1 MQISVLGPLQA
12 WDDDG
17 RLVTIGGA
25 RLRALL
31 IRLVLDPGR
40 PVSADRLIAAV
51 WGDDPPA
58 GAGNALQS
66 LISRLRRQLPVELDS
81 GPAGYVLRIRPEDV
95 DAHMFGTLAVRG
107 RRQLGERDPA
117 GAAET
122 LGRALALWRGSALA
136 DAADAPFAIGPAA
149 RLVEQRLGAI
159 EDRAQAQLA
168 LGHSRGLAAELEQL
182 TREYPLR
189 ERLYGLLIRT
199 LHEEGR
205 RADALTL
212 YQDLRERLAD
222 ELGIDPSPDL
232 EAAYL
237 AVLRGGEPRPAAP
250 APAPAA
256 PSVDRIS
263 DAPRPAPG
271 NVPARL
277 TTFVGR
283 EDEVVRVDRLLA
295 ESRLVTVVG
304 PGGAGK
310 TRLSTEAGARI
321 AARGRGVDGG
331 VWFVELAPVL
341 DPLDV
346 PQAVLTALGRREVG
360 LLDTHV
366 HGSGRDVVERIV
378 ELLAGRPSVLILDN
392 CEHLIAA
399 AAAIAGRLLART
411 PTLRILTTSREP
423 LGIDGEMLCPLGPL
437 ALPPVDVDA
446 AEGMAYASVR
456 LFADRARAVRP
467 GLVIDADTI
476 GAVAE
481 ICRRLDGQPLA
492 IELAAAR
499 TRSLTPTQ
507 IAGRLDDRFRLLTGG
522 SRTALP
528 RHQTLRAVVEWS
540 WDLLEK
546 RERVALRRLSVFAG
560 GTTLEAAEAVL
571 PGTDFAAADV
581 LDLLAGLV
589 DKSLVDVMGTT
600 ETRYRLLETIQAYA
614 SERLVDAGETEATA
628 ARHAQWFTHYAEE
641 ADARLR
647 GPGQIEAINRIAA
660 EHDNLAVVLRYAV
673 DHTDAELAVR
683 LIDALSWFWAMRGNH
698 GEAHA
703 WGHEGLAV
711 PGPAPR
717 DKLAGALA
725 FHALHA
731 FSAGERWEAVRSYAR
746 ARLII
751 RRLGADV
758 TPVLPV
764 FIEMLAAVVRQDNS
778 SLSEALIAADAL
790 GDEWTQAM
798 ARLMR
803 GHFAVNLGHPE
814 EAVSFLTDARDRF
827 GAMGDRWGRASA
839 ISGLAELLMFT
850 SDFEGALAAVNEAL
864 ELLRELQAEDEIP
877 QLMVR
882 RGMIHA
888 RAGDLDLARQVMLD
902 LSERVEVRATPLS
915 YLFGE
920 LGLGELARYVGD
932 FEEAER
938 RYENAFAELPNTRLL
953 PPQLIGSLHIGRG
966 HVACG
971 RDDPGTARFHFE
983 AAVPYAL
990 EGQDMPVLGSCIEGF
1005 AALALAGG
1013 DLERAALLLGAAQV
1027 VRGHPDLSDIDAD
1040 RVRRALE
1047 ARMGAEEFARAKA
1060 VGSVLDT
1067 AEAVALIHPET
1078 PAAPTP

>member
-1 MQISVLGPLQA
+1 MQISVLGPLQV

-17 RLVTIGGA
+17 RSVTIGGA

-31 IRLVLDPGR
+31 IRLALDPGK

-51 WGDDPPA
+51 WGDEPPA

-66 LISRLRRQLPVELDS
+66 LISRLRRQLPAELDS
-81 GPAGYVLRIRPEDV
+81 GPAGYVLGIRPEDV
-95 DAHMFGTLAVRG
+95 DAHVFGTLAVRG
-107 RRQLGERDPA
+107 RRMLGERDPA

-122 LGRALALWRGSALA
+122 LGRALALWRGPALV

-149 RLVEQRLGAI
+149 RLAEQRLGAI
-159 EDRAQAQLA
+159 EDRVQAQLT
-168 LGHSRGLAAELEQL
+168 LGRSQGLAAELEQL
-182 TREYPLR
+182 TREHPLR

-237 AVLRGGEPRPAAP
+237 AVLRGGDPRPTARATPPAPAEPRPP
-250 APAPAA
+250 A
-256 PSVDRIS
+256 
-263 DAPRPAPG
+263 APRPAPG
-271 NVPARL
+271 NLPARL

-283 EDEVVRVDRLLA
+283 EDEVVRVDRLLE

-321 AARGRGVDGG
+321 AARGQGVDGG
-331 VWFVELAPVL
+331 IWFVELAPVL

-346 PQAVLTALGRREVG
+346 PQAVLAALGRREVG
-360 LLDTHV
+360 LLDTHLP
-366 HGSGRDVVERIV
+366 GPGRDVVDRIA
-378 ELLAGRPSVLILDN
+378 ELLAGRPILLILDN

-399 AAAIAGRLLART
+399 AAAFAGRLLAQT
-411 PTLRILTTSREP
+411 PNLRILATSREP

-437 ALPPVDVDA
+437 ALPPVDVGVD
-446 AEGMAYASVR
+446 EGTTYASVR

-467 GLVIDADTI
+467 GLVIDAATI

-499 TRSLTPTQ
+499 TRSLTPAQ
-507 IAGRLDDRFRLLTGG
+507 IAHRLDDRFRLLTGG

-540 WDLLEK
+540 WDLLEEH
-546 RERVALRRLSVFAG
+546 ERVALRRLSVFAG

-571 PGTDFAAADV
+571 PGEDFAAADV

-589 DKSLVDVMGTT
+589 DKSLVDVIGST

-614 SERLVDAGETEATA
+614 SERLDDAGEADATADRHARWFIRYTEA
-628 ARHAQWFTHYAEE
+628 E
-641 ADARLR
+641 DARLR

-660 EHDNLAVVLRYAV
+660 EHDNLAVVLRHAV
-673 DHTDAELAVR
+673 EHGDADIATR
-683 LIDALSWFWAMRGNH
+683 LVEALSWFWAIRGNH
-698 GEAHA
+698 GEGHA

-711 PGPAPR
+711 PGPAPQ
-717 DKLAGALA
+717 DKRATALA

-731 FSAGERWEAVRSYAR
+731 FSAGERWDAIRAYAG
-746 ARLII
+746 ARII
-751 RRLGADV
+751 VRRLGPEA
-758 TPVLPV
+758 PRSLPV
-764 FIEMLAAVVRQDNS
+764 FLDMLGYVVRGDN
-778 SLSEALIAADAL
+778 EAMGAALVAADTL
-790 GDEWTQAM
+790 DDPWTQAM

-803 GHFAVNLGHPE
+803 GHFAVNLGRPE
-814 EAVSFLTDARDRF
+814 SAVYFLNDARDRF
-827 GAMGDRWGRASA
+827 AAMGDRWGRASA
-839 ISGLAELLMFT
+839 ISGLAELLMYT
-850 SDFEGALAAVNEAL
+850 ADFDGALVAVDEAL
-864 ELLRELQAEDEIP
+864 VLLYELQAEDEIP
-877 QLMVR
+877 QLLVR

-888 RAGDLDLARQVMLD
+888 RAGDIEAARRVMDDLV
-902 LSERVEVRATPLS
+902 ERVDQHSTPLS
-915 YLFGE
+915 LLLAE
-920 LGLGELARYVGD
+920 LGLGELARYTED
-932 FEEAER
+932 FEGAEQHYR
-938 RYENAFAELPNTRLL
+938 RAFAELPNTSLL
-953 PPQLIGSLHIGRG
+953 PPQLIGSLHVGRA

-971 RDDPGTARFHFE
+971 RGDVAAARHHLE

-990 EGQDMPVLGSCIEGF
+990 ESQDMPVLASCVEGF
-1005 AALALAGG
+1005 AVLALTNG
-1013 DLERAALLLGAAQV
+1013 DLEGAALRLGAAQV
-1027 VRGHPDLSDIDAD
+1027 VRGHPGFGDIDAD
-1040 RVRRALE
+1040 RVARRLE
-1047 ARMGAEEFARAKA
+1047 VSMGVEEFTRVRAIGA
-1060 VGSVLDT
+1060 
-1067 AEAVALIHPET
+1067 ALGVDEVITLVRPE
-1078 PAAPTP
+1078 PLAAPEP

>member
-1 MQISVLGPLQA
+1 M
-12 WDDDG
+12 
-17 RLVTIGGA
+17 TIGGA

-31 IRLVLDPGR
+31 IRLALDPGR

-51 WGDDPPA
+51 WGDEPPA

-81 GPAGYVLRIRPEDV
+81 GPAGYLLRVRPEDV
-95 DAHMFGTLAVRG
+95 DAHLFGTLAVRG
-107 RRQLGERDPA
+107 RRRLGEGDPA

-122 LGRALALWRGSALA
+122 LGRALALWRGPALA
-136 DAADAPFAIGPAA
+136 DAADASFAIGSAA
-149 RLVEQRLGAI
+149 RLAEQRLGAI

-168 LGHSRGLAAELEQL
+168 LGRSRGLAAELEQL
-182 TREYPLR
+182 TREHPLR

-212 YQDLRERLAD
+212 YQGLRERLAD

-237 AVLRGGEPRPAAP
+237 AVLRGGDSRPATP
-250 APAPAA
+250 AE
-256 PSVDRIS
+256 PSVDRAS
-263 DAPRPAPG
+263 GGARPTPG
-271 NVPARL
+271 NLPARL

-283 EDEVVRVDRLLA
+283 EDEVVRVDRLLG

-321 AARGRGVDGG
+321 AAAGEGVDGG

-341 DPLDV
+341 DPLDL

-360 LLDTHV
+360 LLDTYV
-366 HGSGRDVVERIV
+366 PGSGRDIVERIV
-378 ELLAGRPSVLILDN
+378 EVLAGRPSVLILDN

-399 AAAIAGRLLART
+399 AAAFAGRLLART
-411 PTLRILTTSREP
+411 PTLRILATSREP

-437 ALPPVDVDA
+437 ALPPVGIDA
-446 AEGMAYASVR
+446 AQGMRYASVR

-467 GLVIDADTI
+467 GLAIDADVI

-507 IAGRLDDRFRLLTGG
+507 IAVRLDDRFRLLTGG

-589 DKSLVDVMGTT
+589 DKSLVEVIGTT

-614 SERLVDAGETEATA
+614 GERLVDAGEAEETGT
-628 ARHAQWFTHYAEE
+628 RHARWFTRFAEE

-647 GPGQIEAINRIAA
+647 GPEQIETINRLAA

-673 DHTDAELAVR
+673 DHADADLAIR
-683 LIDALSWFWAMRGNH
+683 LVEALSWFWAMRGNH

-703 WGHEGLAV
+703 WGREALAV
-711 PGPAPR
+711 PGPAPQ

-731 FSAGERWEAVRSYAR
+731 FSSGERWDAIRAYAR

-751 RRLGADV
+751 RRLGADA
-758 TPVLPV
+758 PAPLPV
-764 FIEMLAAVVRQDNS
+764 FIEMLAAVVRGDNPA
-778 SLSEALIAADAL
+778 LHEALIAADGIAD
-790 GDEWTQAM
+790 GWIQAM

-814 EAVSFLTDARDRF
+814 EAVHFLTDARDRF
-827 GAMGDRWGRASA
+827 ASMGDRWGRASA
-839 ISGLAELLMFT
+839 ISGLAELLMYT
-850 SDFEGALAAVNEAL
+850 ADFEGALVAVDEAL
-864 ELLRELQAEDEIP
+864 GLLHELRAEDEIP
-877 QLMVR
+877 QLMLR

-888 RAGDLDLARQVMLD
+888 RAGNVDLAREVMTD
-902 LSERVEVRATPLS
+902 LAARGDTRATPMAH
-915 YLFGE
+915 LFAD
-920 LGLGELARYVGD
+920 LGLGELARYLGD

-938 RYENAFAELPNTRLL
+938 RYESALAILPNASLL
-953 PPQLIGSLHIGRG
+953 PPQLTGSLHIGRA

-971 RDDPGTARFHFE
+971 RGDLVTARAHFE

-990 EGQDMPVLGSCIEGF
+990 DGKDMPVLGMCIEGF
-1005 AALALAGG
+1005 ATLALETG

-1040 RVRRALE
+1040 RVAARLGE
-1047 ARMGAEEFARAKA
+1047 RMGAEEFARAKA
-1060 VGSVLDT
+1060 IG
-1067 AEAVALIHPET
+1067 AALEMSAAIELIQPQ
-1078 PAAPTP
+1078 PPVAPTP

>member
-1 MQISVLGPLQA
+1 M
-12 WDDDG
+12 
-17 RLVTIGGA
+17 TIGGA

-51 WGDDPPA
+51 WGDEPPT

-81 GPAGYVLRIRPEDV
+81 GPAGYVLRVRPEDV

-122 LGRALALWRGSALA
+122 LGRALALWRGPALA
-136 DAADAPFAIGPAA
+136 DAADASFAIGPAA
-149 RLVEQRLGAI
+149 RLAEQRLGAI
-159 EDRAQAQLA
+159 EDRAQAQLT

-237 AVLRGGEPRPAAP
+237 AVLRGGDPRPAVADAP
-250 APAPAA
+250 AVSAA
-256 PSVDRIS
+256 PPAGRASG
-263 DAPRPAPG
+263 ATRPAPG
-271 NVPARL
+271 NLPARL

-310 TRLSTEAGARI
+310 TRLSIEAGARI
-321 AARGRGVDGG
+321 AARGEGVDGG

-346 PQAVLTALGRREVG
+346 PQAVLSALGRREVG

-366 HGSGRDVVERIV
+366 PGSGRDVVERVV
-378 ELLAGRPSVLILDN
+378 ELLAGRASVLILDN

-399 AAAIAGRLLART
+399 AATFAGRLLART

-437 ALPPVDVDA
+437 ALPPVGVDA

-467 GLVIDADTI
+467 GLVIDTDTI

-507 IAGRLDDRFRLLTGG
+507 IACRLDDRFRLLTGG

-560 GTTLEAAEAVL
+560 GTTLEAAEVVL

-589 DKSLVDVMGTT
+589 DKSLVDVIGTT

-614 SERLVDAGETEATA
+614 SERLVDAGEVAAIA
-628 ARHAQWFTHYAEE
+628 ARHAQWFTRYAEE

-647 GPGQIEAINRIAA
+647 GHEQIDALNRIAA
-660 EHDNLAVVLRYAV
+660 EHDNLAVVLRYAI
-673 DHTDAELAVR
+673 DHQDADLATR
-683 LIDALSWFWAMRGNH
+683 LIEALSWFWAMRGNH

-711 PGPAPR
+711 PGPAPQGKR
-717 DKLAGALA
+717 AGALA

-731 FSAGERWEAVRSYAR
+731 FSVGERWDAVRAYAG

-751 RRLGADV
+751 RRQGVDLPPA
-758 TPVLPV
+758 LPV
-764 FIEMLAAVVRQDNS
+764 FVDMLAAVMRGDDP
-778 SLSEALIAADAL
+778 ALGRALNEADAL

-803 GHFAVNLGHPE
+803 GHFAVNLGRPDD
-814 EAVSFLTDARDRF
+814 AVSFLTDARDRF
-827 GAMGDRWGRASA
+827 AAMGDRWGRASA
-839 ISGLAELLMFT
+839 ISGLAELLMYT
-850 SDFEGALAAVNEAL
+850 SEFDGALAAVDDAL

-877 QLMVR
+877 QLLIR

-888 RAGDLDLARQVMLD
+888 RSGDIDLARQVMTD
-902 LSERVEVRATPLS
+902 LNERTEAHATPMLQ
-915 YLFGE
+915 LFGE
-920 LGLGELARYVGD
+920 LGLGELARFVGD
-932 FEEAER
+932 FEEAEH
-938 RYENAFAELPNTRLL
+938 RYQLAFAELPNARLL
-953 PPQLIGSLHIGRG
+953 PPQLTGSLYIGRA

-971 RDDPGTARFHFE
+971 RGDLTAARSFLE
-983 AAVPYAL
+983 AAVPHAL
-990 EGQDMPVLGSCIEGF
+990 QGRDMPVLGSCVEGF

-1013 DLERAALLLGAAQV
+1013 DVERAAMLLGAAQV

-1047 ARMGAEEFARAKA
+1047 AGMGAEEFARAMA
-1060 VGSVLDT
+1060 IGSALEIV
-1067 AEAVALIHPET
+1067 EVIALIEPEP

>member
-1 MQISVLGPLQA
+1 M
-12 WDDDG
+12 
-17 RLVTIGGA
+17 TIGGA

-31 IRLVLDPGR
+31 IRLALDPGR

-51 WGDDPPA
+51 WGDEPPA

-81 GPAGYVLRIRPEDV
+81 GPAGYLLRIRPEDV
-95 DAHMFGTLAVRG
+95 DAHVFGTLAVRG

-122 LGRALALWRGSALA
+122 LGRALALWRGPALA
-136 DAADAPFAIGPAA
+136 DAADASFAIGPAA
-149 RLVEQRLGAI
+149 RLAEQRLGAI
-159 EDRAQAQLA
+159 EDRAQAHLT
-168 LGHSRGLAAELEQL
+168 LGRSRGLAAELEQL
-182 TREYPLR
+182 TREHPLR
-189 ERLYGLLIRT
+189 ERLSALLIRT

-222 ELGIDPSPDL
+222 ELGIDPSPEL

-237 AVLRGGEPRPAAP
+237 AVLRGGDPGPATPAAP
-250 APAPAA
+250 PADRVSAA
-256 PSVDRIS
+256 T
-263 DAPRPAPG
+263 RPAPG
-271 NVPARL
+271 NLPARL

-283 EDEVVRVDRLLA
+283 EDEVVRVDRLLD

-310 TRLSTEAGARI
+310 TRLSTETGARI
-321 AARGRGVDGG
+321 AARGEGADGG

-341 DPLDV
+341 DPLDL

-366 HGSGRDVVERIV
+366 PGSGRDIVDRIV

-399 AAAIAGRLLART
+399 AAAFAGRLLART
-411 PTLRILTTSREP
+411 PALRILATSREP

-437 ALPPVDVDA
+437 ALPPVGVGA

-507 IAGRLDDRFRLLTGG
+507 IACRLDDRFRLLTGG

-571 PGTDFAAADV
+571 PGVDFAAADV

-589 DKSLVDVMGTT
+589 DKSLVDVIGTT

-614 SERLVDAGETEATA
+614 SERLADAGETQATA
-628 ARHAQWFTHYAEE
+628 ARHAQWFTRYAEE

-647 GPGQIEAINRIAA
+647 GPGQIDAINRLAA

-673 DHTDAELAVR
+673 DHKDAELAVR

-698 GEAHA
+698 GEAQA
-703 WGHEGLAV
+703 WGHEGLAI
-711 PGPAPR
+711 PGPVPPG
-717 DKLAGALA
+717 KLAGALA
-725 FHALHA
+725 FHALHS
-731 FSAGERWEAVRSYAR
+731 FSAGERWDAVRAYAR

-758 TPVLPV
+758 KPVLPV
-764 FIEMLAAVVRQDNS
+764 FVEMLAAVVRQDNAA
-778 SLSEALIAADAL
+778 LSESLIEADAL

-827 GAMGDRWGRASA
+827 SAMGDRWGRASA
-839 ISGLAELLMFT
+839 ISGLAELLMFI
-850 SDFEGALAAVNEAL
+850 SDFDGALAAVDEAL
-864 ELLRELQAEDEIP
+864 ELLRELRAEDEIP
-877 QLMVR
+877 QLMLR

-888 RAGDLDLARQVMLD
+888 RAGDIDRARQVMVD
-902 LSERVEVRATPLS
+902 LNQRVETHVTPLS
-915 YLFGE
+915 HLFGE
-920 LGLGELARYVGD
+920 LGLGELARFVGD
-932 FEEAER
+932 FDEAER
-938 RYENAFAELPNTRLL
+938 RYENAFAALPNARLL
-953 PPQLIGSLHIGRG
+953 PPQLTGSLHIGRA

-971 RDDPGTARFHFE
+971 RGDLDTARLHFE
-983 AAVPYAL
+983 AAVPYAM
-990 EGQDMPVLGSCIEGF
+990 EGQDMPVLGLCVEGF
-1005 AALALAGG
+1005 AALALAVGE
-1013 DLERAALLLGAAQV
+1013 LERAAILLGAAQV
-1027 VRGHPDLSDIDAD
+1027 VRGHPDLGDIDAD
-1040 RVRRALE
+1040 RVRRELE
-1047 ARMGAEEFARAKA
+1047 TQMGAEEFARVRAI
-1060 VGSVLDT
+1060 GSALSL
-1067 AEAVALIHPET
+1067 AEAIELIKPEP

>member
-1 MQISVLGPLQA
+1 M
-12 WDDDG
+12 
-17 RLVTIGGA
+17 TIGGA

-31 IRLVLDPGR
+31 IRLALDPGR

-51 WGDDPPA
+51 WGDEPPA

-81 GPAGYVLRIRPEDV
+81 GPAGYLLRIRPEDV
-95 DAHMFGTLAVRG
+95 DAHVFGTLAVRG

-122 LGRALALWRGSALA
+122 LGRALALWRGPALA
-136 DAADAPFAIGPAA
+136 DAADASFAIGPAA
-149 RLVEQRLGAI
+149 RLAEQRLGAI
-159 EDRAQAQLA
+159 EDRAQAQLT
-168 LGHSRGLAAELEQL
+168 LGRSRGLAAELEQL
-182 TREYPLR
+182 TREHPLR
-189 ERLYGLLIRT
+189 ERLSALLIRT

-222 ELGIDPSPDL
+222 ELGIDPSPEL

-237 AVLRGGEPRPAAP
+237 AVLRGGDPRPAT
-250 APAPAA
+250 PAA
-256 PSVDRIS
+256 PSADRVS
-263 DAPRPAPG
+263 AATRPAPG
-271 NVPARL
+271 NLPARL

-283 EDEVVRVDRLLA
+283 EDEVVRVDRLLD

-310 TRLSTEAGARI
+310 TRLSTETGARI
-321 AARGRGVDGG
+321 AARGEGVDGG

-341 DPLDV
+341 DPLDL

-366 HGSGRDVVERIV
+366 PGSGRDIVDRIV

-399 AAAIAGRLLART
+399 AAALAGRLLART
-411 PTLRILTTSREP
+411 PALRILATSREP

-437 ALPPVDVDA
+437 ALPPVGVGA

-507 IAGRLDDRFRLLTGG
+507 IACRLDDRFRLLTGG

-571 PGTDFAAADV
+571 PGVDFAAADV

-589 DKSLVDVMGTT
+589 DKSLVDVIGTT

-614 SERLVDAGETEATA
+614 SERLADAGETQATA
-628 ARHAQWFTHYAEE
+628 GRHAQWFTRYAEE

-647 GPGQIEAINRIAA
+647 GPGQIDAINRLAA

-673 DHTDAELAVR
+673 DHKDAELAVR

-698 GEAHA
+698 GEAQA
-703 WGHEGLAV
+703 WGHEGLAI
-711 PGPAPR
+711 PGPVPL

-725 FHALHA
+725 FHALHS
-731 FSAGERWEAVRSYAR
+731 FSAGERWDAVRAYAR

-751 RRLGADV
+751 RRLGANV
-758 TPVLPV
+758 KPVLPV
-764 FIEMLAAVVRQDNS
+764 FVEMLAAVVRQDNAA
-778 SLSEALIAADAL
+778 LSESLIEADAL

-827 GAMGDRWGRASA
+827 NAMGDRWGRASA
-839 ISGLAELLMFT
+839 ISGLAELLMFI
-850 SDFEGALAAVNEAL
+850 SDFDGALAAVDEAL

-877 QLMVR
+877 QLMLR

-888 RAGDLDLARQVMLD
+888 RAGDIDRARQVMVD
-902 LSERVEVRATPLS
+902 LNQRVETHVTPLS
-915 YLFGE
+915 HLFGE
-920 LGLGELARYVGD
+920 LGLGELARFVGD
-932 FEEAER
+932 FDEAER
-938 RYENAFAELPNTRLL
+938 RYESAFAALPNARLL
-953 PPQLIGSLHIGRG
+953 PPQLTGSLHIGRA

-971 RDDPGTARFHFE
+971 RGDLDTARLHFE
-983 AAVPYAL
+983 AAVPYAM
-990 EGQDMPVLGSCIEGF
+990 EGQDMPVLGLCVEGF
-1005 AALALAGG
+1005 AALALAVGEF
-1013 DLERAALLLGAAQV
+1013 ERAAILLGAAQV
-1027 VRGHPDLSDIDAD
+1027 VRGHPDLGDIDAD
-1040 RVRRALE
+1040 RVRRELE
-1047 ARMGAEEFARAKA
+1047 TQMGAEEFARVRAI
-1060 VGSVLDT
+1060 GSALSL
-1067 AEAVALIHPET
+1067 AEAIELIKPEP